1 MNNATDD
8 VADET
13 GPYPFGAGIEP
24 NPKARYWQQR
34 ADFWMGHA
42 LRLGYAPPDDAL
54 AQQPAGVDLEQ
65 VDRTDRE
72 LLVEFIRICREHKPV
87 GQWPGERLCSAIERV
102 MQNEKPFRFIA
113 EADMAPERGH
123 NGRGGDA
130 DRPFS
135 GPKRAQAQQPAAVD
149 GAWETA
155 PPDLYNEISSVLNK
169 HSAESGSNT
178 PDYVLAQF
186 LLESMTAFNAATN
199 RRDAHYN
206 GSALAG
212 GAK

>member
-1 MNNATDD
+1 M
-8 VADET
+8 
-13 GPYPFGAGIEP
+13 
-24 NPKARYWQQR
+24 
-34 ADFWMGHA
+34 
-42 LRLGYAPPDDAL
+42 
-54 AQQPAGVDLEQ
+54 VDLEQ
-65 VDRTDRE
+65 FRE
-72 LLVEFIRICREHKPV
+72 AVKCLRR
-87 GQWPGERLCSAIERV
+87 SAAACGSSDDV
-102 MQNEKPFRFIA
+102 K
-113 EADMAPERGH
+113 EADRLLSIIDSAGKVEAPAEMEPDWYTRKDTGTH
-123 NGRGGDA
+123 HFDLDDDPQRQLSIMLRRDGTVGFAVYAEGQKFHGDA
-130 DRPFS
+130 ASPEFW
-135 GPKRAQAQQPAAVD
+135 QALAALTQQPAAVD

-206 GSALAG
+206 GSAIAG